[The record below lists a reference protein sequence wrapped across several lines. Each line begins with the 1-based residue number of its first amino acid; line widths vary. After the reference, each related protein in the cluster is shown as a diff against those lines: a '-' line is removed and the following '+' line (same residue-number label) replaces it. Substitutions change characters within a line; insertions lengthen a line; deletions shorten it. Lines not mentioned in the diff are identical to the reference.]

1 MKILVTGGAGF
12 IASNIADRL
21 ITEGYEVVIV
31 DDLSTGF
38 RENINPAATFYQ
50 LDIRDPG
57 LAEVFEKEKPDL
69 VDHHAAQI
77 DVRKSVTDPV
87 FDAQVNVLGSL
98 NLLQLCAKHEIKK
111 VIYASTGGA
120 VYGEPESLP
129 ADESHSIHP
138 LCPYGIT
145 KHTVE
150 HYLYLYRYNHGLNY
164 TILRYPNVYGPRQ
177 DPLGEAGVVAIFTEA
192 LFAGR
197 RPTIYGDGTHTRDYV
212 FVGDI
217 VEANL
222 LAIKRGDGQIMNLG
236 WGQEISVNQIFAA
249 LKKHLATEIE
259 PIYAQERLGEIHRI
273 CLDSAKAQKELG
285 WKPQV
290 NLDEG
295 IQRTVEYYRRRR
307 SGAS

>member
-12 IASNIADRL
+12 IASNVADRL
-21 ITEGYEVVIV
+21 IAEGYEVVIV

-138 LCPYGIT
+138 LCP
-145 KHTVE
+145 
-150 HYLYLYRYNHGLNY
+150 L
-164 TILRYPNVYGPRQ
+164 IL
-177 DPLGEAGVVAIFTEA
+177 
-192 LFAGR
+192 
-197 RPTIYGDGTHTRDYV
+197 
-212 FVGDI
+212 
-217 VEANL
+217 
-222 LAIKRGDGQIMNLG
+222 K
-236 WGQEISVNQIFAA
+236 S
-249 LKKHLATEIE
+249 
-259 PIYAQERLGEIHRI
+259 
-273 CLDSAKAQKELG
+273 
-285 WKPQV
+285 
-290 NLDEG
+290 
-295 IQRTVEYYRRRR
+295 
-307 SGAS
+307 

>member
-21 ITEGYEVVIV
+21 IAEGYEVVIV

-98 NLLQLCAKHEIKK
+98 NLLQLCAEHDIKK

-150 HYLYLYRYNHGLNY
+150 HYLYLYRHNHGLNY

-192 LFAGR
+192 LFAGK

-236 WGQEISVNQIFAA
+236 WGREISVNQIFAA

-259 PIYAQERLGEIHRI
+259 PIYTQERLGEIHRI

>member
-12 IASNIADRL
+12 IASNIADRF
-21 ITEGYEVVIV
+21 IAEGYEVVIV

-77 DVRKSVTDPV
+77 DVRKSVTEPV

-98 NLLQLCAKHEIKK
+98 NLLQLCVKHEIKK

-164 TILRYPNVYGPRQ
+164 TVLRYPNVYGPRQ

-192 LFAGR
+192 LFAGK

-236 WGQEISVNQIFAA
+236 WGREISVNQIFAA

-273 CLDSAKAQKELG
+273 CLNSAKAQKELG

-290 NLDEG
+290 NLDGG
-295 IQRTVEYYRRRR
+295 IQRTVEYYRQRRPGV
-307 SGAS
+307 S

>member
-12 IASNIADRL
+12 IASNIVDRL
-21 ITEGYEVVIV
+21 IAEGYEVVIV

-98 NLLQLCAKHEIKK
+98 NLLQLCAKHDIKK

-212 FVGDI
+212 FVGDV